1 MRTRL
6 AVVQVLLILCSA
18 PVMAQ
23 TGTLS
28 GRITHAV
35 GGAPVAGAAI
45 VLEGAGRGTLSD
57 SLGRFAIDELEP
69 RAYRVQ
75 IRRQGF
81 LQVERLVQVRVGDTT
96 AISVAL
102 ETSTQVLD
110 PVRTEA
116 RAPDHDLFL
125 TRPALGTTSLT
136 ARSVSAVPRLGEP
149 DIIRIIPLLPGVAA
163 RNDFSSGYNV
173 HGGEADQNLILIDGY
188 PIYNPFHLGGL
199 FSTFMEST
207 VRDVTLMTGGFP
219 ARYGGR
225 LSSVLDVT
233 SAIEGR
239 PGLHGSVE
247 VSLLGSTATLAS
259 PIGTRGSWLVA
270 ARRTYAD
277 WLIDTFSDEVLP
289 YHFYDLHGHAT
300 SRLPGDWRWSVTA
313 YGGRDLLD
321 ADLSETDVDST
332 TSGPSEGTLF
342 FRWGNA
348 VAGSTLAKAFQHA
361 LGGDSA
367 VVVQRVSRSA
377 FNTKLDAGEG
387 SATVRHDVVD
397 RRLTGELTRY
407 TTSHQLAAGYEFSNY
422 ALRTEDG
429 SPALGVRGT
438 NRRQQATA
446 LALFANELWKPS
458 LTSRWLVE
466 GGVRVE
472 NIASRDGAVLSP
484 RLSVKRF
491 LRDDLAVSIATGR
504 FTQWI
509 HTLSQEDRPIR
520 FFDLYALSDSAT
532 PIASAWHYLAGLEH
546 WMGSTR
552 QIRVNAFLKRYDRV
566 MEFRLGQDP
575 FIDGDEFDVTS
586 GTSYGVD
593 VMLRQFDAP
602 GSRLSGW
609 LTYNYSVARR
619 QLDGRW
625 FAPAHDRRHNVNIVS
640 NQRLGKYTVGA
651 RLGIASGTP
660 YTEIV
665 SQYVRRRYD
674 PFTGRWE
681 NPGRPPNEVD
691 YLGGPRSGA
700 RYPLTQRLDISVSR
714 LFQRGRATIRPYVSI
729 VNAYNARNVLDY
741 QLDYGVVPPVRRTF
755 SQFPFLPSLGVNIAF

>member
-1 MRTRL
+1 MKKQL
-6 AVVQVLLILCSA
+6 AVVHLLLVLCSA
-18 PVMAQ
+18 SGMAQ
-23 TGTLS
+23 TGVLR
-28 GRITHAV
+28 GRITQV
-35 GGAPVAGAAI
+35 SSGAPVARAAI
-45 VLEGAGRGTLSD
+45 VVEGTGRGTLSD
-57 SLGRFAIDELEP
+57 SVGAFAIEELP
-69 RAYRVQ
+69 ARAYRVQ

-81 LQVERLVQVRVGDTT
+81 RQVERLIEVRSGDTT
-96 AISVAL
+96 VINVAL
-102 ETSTQVLD
+102 EASTQVLD

-116 RAPDHDLFL
+116 RAADHDLFL

-233 SAIEGR
+233 SAVEGR
-239 PGLHGSVE
+239 PGVHGTIE

-277 WLIDTFSDEVLP
+277 WLIDAFSDEVLP

-300 SRLPGDWRWSVTA
+300 YRLPGDWRWSATA
-313 YGGRDLLD
+313 YGGRDVLD
-321 ADLSETDVDST
+321 ADLSETDIDST
-332 TSGPSEGTLF
+332 SSGPSEGTLF
-342 FRWGNA
+342 FRWGNGI
-348 VAGSTLAKAFQHA
+348 VGTTISKAFA
-361 LGGDSA
+361 GPSGRDST
-367 VVVQRVSRSA
+367 VVVQRISRSR

-387 SATVRHDVVD
+387 SAAVYHDIAD
-397 RRLTGELTRY
+397 GRLAGDVTFY
-407 TTSHQLAAGYEFSNY
+407 TEQHQLGVGYELSNF

-429 SPALGVRGT
+429 SPALGVKGT
-438 NRRQQATA
+438 NRRQRARA
-446 LALFANELWKPS
+446 LAVFANELWKPS
-458 LTSRWLVE
+458 PASRWLVE
-466 GGVRVE
+466 GGVRLE
-472 NIASRDGAVLSP
+472 NIASRDGGVLSP
-484 RLSVKRF
+484 RLSIKRF

-546 WMGSTR
+546 WSSSTR
-552 QIRVNAFLKRYDRV
+552 QVRVNAFFKRYDRV

-575 FIDGDEFDVTS
+575 FIDGDEFEITT
-586 GTSYGVD
+586 GASYGID

-602 GSRLSGW
+602 GSRVSGW
-609 LTYNYSVARR
+609 VTYNYAVARR
-619 QLDGRW
+619 ELDGRR
-625 FAPAHDRRHNVNIVS
+625 FAPAHDRRHNLNIVS
-640 NQRLGKYTVGA
+640 NYRLGKYTIGA
-651 RLGIASGTP
+651 RLGVASGTP

-674 PFTGRWE
+674 PFSGRWE

-700 RYPLTQRLDISVSR
+700 RYPLTQRLDLSVSR
-714 LFQRGRATIRPYVSI
+714 LFQRGRATIRPYLSI
-729 VNAYNARNVLDY
+729 INAYNARNVLDY
-741 QLDYGVVPPVRRTF
+741 QLDYGVVPPVRHTF
-755 SQFPFLPSLGVNIAF
+755 SQFPFLPSLGVNVAF